1 MIGSVAF
8 ATTEPVAAAASV
20 GIVPTRLAIAHSG
33 NSTDLT
39 IENEGRETVSY
50 SVSAYRW
57 RQAPDGQVVLDPT
70 DDLVV
75 YPQRLTLGALE
86 TRPIRIGFVGPL
98 QPVEQDFRIVV
109 TEVASSS
116 DALAGGVGLT
126 VRTRVSV
133 PLFIAPTANTSGVD
147 VRDVAIT
154 PSAATFSLLSTG
166 SAHAFATSVRLRAE
180 DAAGALV
187 LERPLIGWYLL
198 SGQPRVYSVPLEG
211 PLCARIRRL
220 TVDAV
225 FESGPPLHAVVEPS
239 HAC

>member
-1 MIGSVAF
+1 VLCAASVAS
-8 ATTEPVAAAASV
+8 TEPALAAASV

-57 RQAPDGQVVLDPT
+57 HQAPDGRVLLAPT
-70 DDLVV
+70 DDLIV

-98 QPVEQDFRIVV
+98 QAVEQDFRIVV

-116 DALAGGVGLT
+116 DALAGGAGLT

-133 PLFIAPTANTSGVD
+133 PLFIAPTARTSGVD
-147 VRDVAIT
+147 VRAASLT
-154 PSAATFSLLSTG
+154 PSAATFSLFSTG
-166 SAHAFATSVRLRAE
+166 SAYAFATSVRLRAE

-187 LERPLIGWYLL
+187 FDTSLNGWYLL
-198 SGQPRVYSVPLEG
+198 SGQPRVYSVTLAPA
-211 PLCARIRRL
+211 LCARIRRL
-220 TVDAV
+220 TVDAA
-225 FESGPPLHAVVEPS
+225 FEAGPPLHAVLEPS

>member
-1 MIGSVAF
+1 
-8 ATTEPVAAAASV
+8 
-20 GIVPTRLAIAHSG
+20 L
-33 NSTDLT
+33 
-39 IENEGRETVSY
+39 
-50 SVSAYRW
+50 
-57 RQAPDGQVVLDPT
+57 LDPT

-116 DALAGGVGLT
+116 DALAGGAGLT

-133 PLFIAPTANTSGVD
+133 PLFISPTAQTSGVD
-147 VRDVAIT
+147 VRDGALT
-154 PSAATFSLLSTG
+154 PSSATFSLLATG
-166 SAHAFATSVRLRAE
+166 SAHLFATHVRLRAE
-180 DAAGALV
+180 DAAGVPMLDRALN
-187 LERPLIGWYLL
+187 GWYLL
-198 SGQPRVYSVPLEG
+198 AGQPRVYAVPLDA

-220 TVDAV
+220 TVDAE
-225 FESGPPLHAVVEPS
+225 FEAGPPLHAVLEPS